1 MGDEYREPL
10 ARDEL
15 AAGRTVR
22 SPDGRDYDILDTL
35 TGGSGNELLVVSD
48 PKGGGQNGIATVVSS
63 GRVRDEWDA
72 RDPDEVREERENAGN
87 ESVSD
92 ETDETDGGNVA
103 QDGDPESRDDD
114 DS

>member
-10 ARDEL
+10 ARDQL

-22 SPDGRDYDILDTL
+22 SPDGQDFDILDTL

-48 PKGGGQNGIATVVSS
+48 RQGGTATVVSS
-63 GRVRDEWDA
+63 GTVRDEWDA

-114 DS
+114 NS